1 MIIHKFFIISIIIV
15 NVLFAFAWG
24 ISSKKIGYPVYADN
38 HVNENNTTPAEND
51 TTDVLPP
58 VENQQDTIPPV
69 LPQDDPIIEDA
80 TATPGD
86 TPATPEAEIVPTP
99 VQPPVATPA
108 AQTEPPASSS
118 SSSQANTNIN
128 QEKEE
133 EKPPANSDDDDE
145 KKDEKE
151 NTPATAEPKKPPL
164 NRKSNN
170 PTIKVPN
177 LPILASVYDYAN
189 NIPLNLNLALSALG
203 INFLLVAGALA
214 TKQKRKAQQTTTY
227 RPWQF
232 VPQLRKS

>member
-15 NVLFAFAWG
+15 NVLFTFIWG
-24 ISSKKIGYPVYADN
+24 ISSKIIGYPVYADN
-38 HVNENNTTPAEND
+38 HVNENNTTPAENN

-58 VENQQDTIPPV
+58 VENLENSIPPV
-69 LPQDDPIIEDA
+69 LPQDDPIIEDS
-80 TATPGD
+80 TATPED

-99 VQPPVATPA
+99 AQPPVATPA

-118 SSSQANTNIN
+118 SSSQANTDIN
-128 QEKEE
+128 QEKKE
-133 EKPPANSDDDDE
+133 EKPPAKSDDNNE
-145 KKDEKE
+145 NKDEKE
-151 NTPATAEPKKPPL
+151 NTPATAEPKEPPI
-164 NRKSNN
+164 NRSSNN
-170 PTIKVPN
+170 STIKAPN

-189 NIPLNLNLALSALG
+189 KIPLNLNLALSALG

-232 VPQLRKS
+232 APQLRKS